1 MRDMPVFE
9 WDEKKNA
16 WLKETRDISF
26 EEIVLAIEN
35 DNLLDT
41 LPHPNQVKYPHQ
53 HIYIVAI
60 REYIYCVPFV
70 RKDTRTLFLKT
81 VYPSRIAKQR
91 YQSKKSEL

>member
-1 MRDMPVFE
+1 MPVFE
-9 WDEKKNA
+9 WDEEKNA
-16 WLKETRDISF
+16 WLKATRDISF

-53 HIYIVAI
+53 NIYIVAI

-70 RKDTRTLFLKT
+70 RKDTYTLFLKT
-81 VYPSRIAKQR
+81 IYPSRIAKQL
-91 YQSKKSEL
+91 YQSKKSGL